1 MGKQVIRLYRSEGG
15 GSKIEPLVVE
25 TEPQWPGNLA
35 TVVQKPDHFGVE
47 NTHPCVIHTQE
58 MRTGY
63 TLTRTEKEQHIR
75 LVDGSKIR
83 RQQRRSEWD
92 IR

>member
-25 TEPQWPGNLA
+25 TEPQWPGNQA

-47 NTHPCVIHTQE
+47 NTHPCVTRTQR

-63 TLTRTEKEQHIR
+63 TLTRTEKEQHIKI
-75 LVDGSKIR
+75 VDGSKIR
-83 RQQRRSEWD
+83 RQ
-92 IR
+92 

>member
-1 MGKQVIRLYRSEGG
+1 MGKPVIRLYRSEGG
-15 GSKIEPLVVE
+15 GSIIEPLVVE
-25 TEPQWPGNLA
+25 TEPQWPGNQA

-63 TLTRTEKEQHIR
+63 TLTRTEKEQHIKI
-75 LVDGSKIR
+75 VDGSKIR
-83 RQQRRSEWD
+83 RQ
-92 IR
+92 